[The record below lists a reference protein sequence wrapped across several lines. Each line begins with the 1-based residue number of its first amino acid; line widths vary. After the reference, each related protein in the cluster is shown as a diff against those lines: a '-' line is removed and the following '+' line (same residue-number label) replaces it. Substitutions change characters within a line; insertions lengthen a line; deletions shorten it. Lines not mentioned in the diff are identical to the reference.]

1 MSNQLARKEVGSGNS
16 AKRVRSAGDAG
27 IYNALYEAILD
38 HRLPPGTK
46 LTEDGLGEVF
56 GVSRT
61 VVRKVLHRLSHE
73 NIVSL
78 RPNRGAVVASPSVA
92 EAREVFEARR
102 VVETAV
108 IRVLSRLPVKD
119 ELGRLRRQVREEH
132 RAHER
137 GDRRSF
143 IRLSGRFHV
152 DLARMAGNEVLA
164 RFLKEL
170 VSRTSLI
177 IALYEIPGSAAC
189 SFDEHLALIDAME
202 DGQAGRAVKLM
213 EQHLAACESK
223 LNLEQDE
230 AAVDVAQVFAEAA
243 VARA

>member
-1 MSNQLARKEVGSGNS
+1 VSNQLARKEVGSGNS

-143 IRLSGRFHV
+143 VRLSGRFHV

-202 DGQAGRAVKLM
+202 DGQGGRAVKLM

-243 VARA
+243 VARV